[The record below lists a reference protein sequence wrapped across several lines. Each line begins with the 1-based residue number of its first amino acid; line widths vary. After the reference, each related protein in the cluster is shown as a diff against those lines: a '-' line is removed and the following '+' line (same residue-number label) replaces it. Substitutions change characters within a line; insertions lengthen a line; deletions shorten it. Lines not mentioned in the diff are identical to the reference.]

1 MQSQSFM
8 QWIHYR
14 QRSTVLAMILA
25 TASVGVGGVRL
36 QPQGPANPLSWTVG
50 TAALAQNHGFTAEQI
65 MGYAASVLEM
75 DPPRTEAYNEIRT
88 LLANTNHDVDTID
101 MTCSSTAGLNQLPRS
116 IRSDVRTLVI
126 NYCNQAS
133 SIVQSHGLTTRQ
145 FNAITAAYPQDA
157 TLAEQIRTALIQL
170 QQQGNSRSQNGATE

>member
-1 MQSQSFM
+1 MQSQLLM
-8 QWIHYR
+8 QRIHCR
-14 QRSTVLAMILA
+14 WRSTVLAMILA
-25 TASVGVGGVRL
+25 AASVGIGEVKL
-36 QPQGPANPLSWTVG
+36 QPQEPAGPLSWTVG
-50 TAALAQNHGFTAEQI
+50 TAALAQNHSFTAEQI

-75 DPPRTEAYNEIRT
+75 DLPRTEAYNEIRA
-88 LLANTNHDVDTID
+88 LLANTNHDIDTID
-101 MTCSSTAGLNQLPRS
+101 MTCSSTAALNQLPRS

-133 SIVQSHGLTTRQ
+133 GIVQSNGLTIRQ

-170 QQQGNSRSQNGATE
+170 QQQGNSRPQNGATQ